1 VVASFGLS
9 SSLKKKINQMQE
21 KKNDQKKGNFEKRC
35 EYTYESSNSKISR
48 SEPLTA
54 VCSGGTSFGLDV
66 PEEVKSSARFR
77 FFSAP

>member
-9 SSLKKKINQMQE
+9 SSLRKKITQIQE
-21 KKNDQKKGNFEKRC
+21 KKEDQGNLEKRC

-54 VCSGGTSFGLDV
+54 DTS
-66 PEEVKSSARFR
+66 
-77 FFSAP
+77 

>member
-9 SSLKKKINQMQE
+9 SSLRKKMTQIQKME
-21 KKNDQKKGNFEKRC
+21 KDQGNLETRC

-54 VCSGGTSFGLDV
+54 ICSGGTSFELDV
-66 PEEVKSSARFR
+66 PEEVKSSVCFR